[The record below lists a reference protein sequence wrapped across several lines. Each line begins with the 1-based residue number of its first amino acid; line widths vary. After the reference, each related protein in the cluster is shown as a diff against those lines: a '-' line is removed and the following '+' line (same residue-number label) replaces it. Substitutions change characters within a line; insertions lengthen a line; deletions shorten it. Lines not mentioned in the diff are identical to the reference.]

1 MSDGKLY
8 LVRHGET
15 ASNAEGLWQ
24 GKHGDDPLNERGRA
38 QSLAAA
44 TALSDYAAA
53 SALYASDLRRA
64 AETAGIIGARLGLPV
79 WTHTGLREYGF
90 GDLEGATTPEVLAKW
105 KILLSQW
112 RTDPS
117 AKPPGGES
125 AIEFTLRVGAAMQEI
140 IDRHQ
145 GEQVIVVA
153 HGGSLSVA
161 LAALVG
167 EPDNWQDYQMTNC
180 GISVVDLAP
189 DRNILTFDETSHLAG
204 IGVTAW
210 AGADVML
217 DEPPI
222 LPGTGP
228 GPT

>member
-1 MSDGKLY
+1 MSKGRLY

-44 TALSDYAAA
+44 TALSEYSAA

-79 WTHTGLREYGF
+79 RTHAGLREYGF
-90 GDLEGATTPEVLAKW
+90 GNLEGATTSEVLAKW
-105 KILLSQW
+105 KILLGQW

-125 AIEFTLRVGAAMQEI
+125 AIEFTLRVGAALQEI
-140 IDRHQ
+140 IDQHK
-145 GEQVIVVA
+145 GERVIMVA
-153 HGGSLSVA
+153 HGGSLSVG
-161 LAALVG
+161 LSVLVG

-189 DRNILTFDETSHLAG
+189 DRNILTFNETSHLAG

-222 LPGTGP
+222 LPETGP